1 MFPGD
6 VMRAISIL
14 MLLASVLVA
23 QSPTKDEAL
32 RAMRKAADFYRHKV
46 STEGGYHYYYAAD
59 LSYGRSESAEGPTQV
74 EVQREATPVVAF
86 AYLDAYD
93 ATGDRAF
100 LNYAQAAAH
109 ALVRGQLCTGGWD
122 YLIEFDPQKR
132 KEYEYRS
139 DDNCGADKRGVTNMD
154 DNVSQAAVR
163 VLMRVDKA
171 LNFSDQRVHARAR
184 FQL

>member
-23 QSPTKDEAL
+23 QSPSRDEVL
-32 RAMRKAADFYRHKV
+32 RAMRKAADFYRQKV
-46 STEGGYHYYYAAD
+46 STEGGYHYYYTAD

-93 ATGDRAF
+93 EIGRA
-100 LNYAQAAAH
+100 H
-109 ALVRGQLCTGGWD
+109 V
-122 YLIEFDPQKR
+122 
-132 KEYEYRS
+132 
-139 DDNCGADKRGVTNMD
+139 
-154 DNVSQAAVR
+154 
-163 VLMRVDKA
+163 
-171 LNFSDQRVHARAR
+171 
-184 FQL
+184 